1 MSKSGE
7 VWFPDPGRHFPST
20 NKPVANHP
28 WHVLRGLEHHA
39 NEAKVRLC
47 SPQASI
53 TGRCALSTAS
63 ARSPRLSAATGVRP
77 GKLGAGRG
85 VGASVSPA
93 PGRGLSVSTCPLLG
107 RAGHFLM
114 CRLARM
120 LMEKHWWPRKCQ
132 AMGSVF

>member
-28 WHVLRGLEHHA
+28 WHVLHGLEHHA

-47 SPQASI
+47 SIQASI

-63 ARSPRLSAATGVRP
+63 VCSPRLCHWDRGSGLGRVWAVKSVAT
-77 GKLGAGRG
+77 
-85 VGASVSPA
+85 SVSPA
-93 PGRGLSVSTCPLLG
+93 PERGLSLSTCPLLG
-107 RAGHFLM
+107 KAGHFLM
-114 CRLARM
+114 
-120 LMEKHWWPRKCQ
+120 
-132 AMGSVF
+132 